1 MCLCHCMFSFI
12 FMPWIAFMYSIS
24 QLATLCFSSRSSSTS
39 TTHDTFCIVHVI
51 CQASNNIHHVQD
63 RHAGCGQEDI
73 DQGQEAQMGQERV
86 SCRGIITV
94 GLNSPLS
101 HTISSHK
108 LLSSLYCSPR
118 GRRPSPS
125 ASASSQ
131 DVDTVMKGNDGN
143 NYIVIVS
150 IGEGHTYIRYV
161 TINSQLTC
169 KSSHFCFHQ

>member
-39 TTHDTFCIVHVI
+39 TTHDTFCIVLVI

-86 SCRGIITV
+86 SCSGIITV

-101 HTISSHK
+101 RTIS
-108 LLSSLYCSPR
+108 P
-118 GRRPSPS
+118 
-125 ASASSQ
+125 
-131 DVDTVMKGNDGN
+131 
-143 NYIVIVS
+143 
-150 IGEGHTYIRYV
+150 
-161 TINSQLTC
+161 INSCPLFIVVHVVAGPHHPPRLHL
-169 KSSHFCFHQ
+169 KMWILS